1 MKRTNV
7 RLADVAREAGVSLA
21 TVDRAVNGRPG
32 VRKQTLERIW
42 EVVRRLESEAPSLPL
57 GNSVFAPLHFD
68 FVLPAGPNTFMQNLD
83 DMLQAIGSDLES
95 QRISYRCH
103 RIESFNP
110 YALAE
115 TVFQLSKTSSGMA
128 IAALDNPVVREAVNE
143 VSDRGVPVV
152 TLVCDLSNARQ
163 IGYVG
168 LDNRAAGR
176 TAGYLMGR
184 FTAGRK
190 GSVVLIAG
198 SLGLSYRDHQ
208 EREMGFRDA
217 IYEQFPNLEIADR
230 YEDQDNFEKAHE
242 QTNIILDRFPDLLG
256 IYNVGG
262 GSRGIGM
269 ALRERGRGGDT
280 VFVGHELTRFTR
292 QFLIDGTMDAV
303 INQDVAHEA
312 MAAYQYLLDFHH
324 RPSPLPRLG
333 QPRVEVYLRE
343 NLP

>member
-1 MKRTNV
+1 MKRTHV

-32 VRKQTLERIW
+32 VRQHTLDRVW
-42 EVVRRLESEAPSLPL
+42 DAVRRLESEPPSPIA
-57 GNSVFAPLHFD
+57 GNGSAAPLQFD

-83 DMLQAIGSDLES
+83 DTLRAIGADLATHGVS
-95 QRISYRCH
+95 CRCH

-115 TVFQLSKTSSGMA
+115 TVVALGRNSNGLA

-143 VSDRGVPVV
+143 VSEFGVPVV
-152 TLVCDLSNARQ
+152 TLVCDLSNAKQ

-184 FTAGRK
+184 FTAERRGP
-190 GSVVLIAG
+190 VVLIAG

-242 QTNIILDRFPDLLG
+242 QTNIILDRFPGLLG

-269 ALRERGRGGDT
+269 ALRERGRGDV
-280 VFVGHELTRFTR
+280 VFIGHELTRFTR
-292 QFLIDGTMDAV
+292 QFLIEGTMDAA
-303 INQDVAHEA
+303 INQDVTHEA
-312 MAAYQYLLDFHH
+312 MAAYQSLLDFHQ
-324 RPSPLPRLG
+324 RRSSLPRLG
-333 QPRVEVYLRE
+333 QPRVEVFLRE